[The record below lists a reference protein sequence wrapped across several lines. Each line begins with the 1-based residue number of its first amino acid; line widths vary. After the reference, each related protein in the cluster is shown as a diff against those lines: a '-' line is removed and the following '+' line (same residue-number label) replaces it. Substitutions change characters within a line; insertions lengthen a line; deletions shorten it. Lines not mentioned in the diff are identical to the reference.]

1 MKNRIQLA
9 AACAVLL
16 AFGLACNFS
25 TANMSSFK
33 VGKDKAVTQE
43 ATSFKAG
50 DTLYGAAVIWN
61 AMSKTT
67 VKFYLS
73 ADDVKGM
80 TKGEVIKGSNV
91 DVSVP
96 EGGGTATYSVP
107 LPGNIPGG
115 KYILTADMHNEA
127 GEKKDGK
134 TVAVTIEAGKAPAPT
149 PETADDS
156 EDNSTN
162 SDDTN

>member
-1 MKNRIQLA
+1 MKNKFQLVI
-9 AACAVLL
+9 ACIALL
-16 AFGLACNFS
+16 AVGLACNFS

-43 ATSFKAG
+43 SASFKAG
-50 DTLYGAAVIWN
+50 ETLYGAAVISN

-67 VKFYLS
+67 VKFQLS
-73 ADDVKGM
+73 ADDVNGM
-80 TKGEVIKGSNV
+80 TKGEMIKGSNV
-91 DVSVP
+91 DVQVP

-115 KYILTADMHNEA
+115 KYVLSADMMNEN

-134 TVAVTIEAGKAPAPT
+134 TVAITIEAGKAPVPT
-149 PETADDS
+149 PATTDDS
-156 EDNSTN
+156 EDDSAN
-162 SDDTN
+162 SDDSN